1 MGEWRENT
9 NTLNIARTLRFQA
22 CLLID
27 FWGECVLTAAY
38 LINRTPTPILDGKT
52 PYEILFGEKP
62 NYEHLK
68 VFGSLC
74 YAHKKSRSNDKF
86 NARSR

>member
-1 MGEWRENT
+1 MEIKHQHI
-9 NTLNIARTLRFQA
+9 LNIARTLQFQA
-22 CLLID
+22 CLPID

-62 NYEHLK
+62 NYEYLR

-86 NARSR
+86 DVRSR